1 MASKNA
7 NKIRLILLSLSVL
20 VIVVAGLFL
29 FSSKVYAQSVNT
41 CAALSSSSIPVNAK
55 FNIPILTNNGWPFVW
70 TPTNG
75 IPQLNSMTLDPIF
88 QPQLDVACRQNLIS
102 FVGSADYAVAATN
115 CQKQCTRNNS
125 PALQCSGTPTLS
137 CSVLNTAA
145 NVICNALPTISN
157 AGSNTRL
164 YQCDVPAS
172 IVLTCTCSGGVGGN

>member
-29 FSSKVYAQSVNT
+29 FPSKVYAQSVNS
-41 CAALSSSSIPVNAK
+41 CAALSSSSIPENTK

-70 TPTNG
+70 TPTQG

-88 QPQLDVACRQNLIS
+88 QPQLDVACRQKLILFAS
-102 FVGSADYAVAATN
+102 STSYATQAMA

-125 PALQCSGTPTLS
+125 PAQQCSGTPTLS
-137 CSVLNTAA
+137 CQTLTTATS
-145 NVICNALPTISN
+145 VICNALPTISN
-157 AGSNTRL
+157 PGSNART

-172 IVLTCTCSGGVGGN
+172 IVLTCTCSGDGGN